1 MKKAIAVGKTYRIP
15 ILVGF
20 RDFESQYLNDFAVS
34 DHSGSEKMTILKVSD
49 TSESEK
55 MTILEVSDAS
65 EGRK

>member
-34 DHSGSEKMTILKVSD
+34 DHS
-49 TSESEK
+49 ESEK

-65 EGRK
+65 EGQK